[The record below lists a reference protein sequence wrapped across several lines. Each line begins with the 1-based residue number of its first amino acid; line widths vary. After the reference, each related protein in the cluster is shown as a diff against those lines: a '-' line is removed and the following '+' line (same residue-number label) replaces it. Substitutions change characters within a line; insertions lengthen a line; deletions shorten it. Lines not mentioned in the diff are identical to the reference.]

1 MKEKRKKKKKKKLKK
16 ELMKGGEGEDTEAI
30 VKGRVLNDFVV
41 SLT

>member
-1 MKEKRKKKKKKKLKK
+1 MKEKRKKKTQKLKTEIK
-16 ELMKGGEGEDTEAI
+16 KGGEGEDTEAI